1 MSMLGGLVNA
11 FHAGD
16 LRKRVLFT
24 AFMLALYRL
33 GAHLPVPGV
42 NVDALERLFRQ
53 EGSVFNFLD
62 LFVGGAFSRFAIF
75 ALGVFPYITAS
86 IIMSLL
92 QVVFPSLK
100 EMAQEEGE
108 AGRRRLG
115 MYTRYLTVVLAV
127 LQAVGQTALIRNLGA
142 LPDARPLTLGMIVIT
157 LTAGTMLL
165 TWMGEVMTE
174 YGVGNGV
181 SLLIFGGI
189 VARLPDQIV
198 RTLRLVSLG
207 EVRWYLFV
215 FDVLVVLV
223 SVVAVV
229 AVTQA
234 VRKIPV
240 QYAKRVVGRRV
251 YGGQSTHL
259 PLRLIQ
265 AGVIPIIFAVSV
277 LQFPGTIAQFA
288 PSIRWIPP
296 QAADFIKRLG
306 EGILPGQ
313 PLGNLLYF
321 VLIIVFTYF
330 YTAVSFDPNDVSENI
345 KKYGGFVPGIRP
357 GKPTTEYLARVVDRL
372 TLVGALTLGLIAV
385 LPTFM
390 AGSTGVLTFYLAGT
404 SLLIVVGVALETMK
418 QIEAYVLMRHYE
430 GFMR

>member
-1 MSMLGGLVNA
+1 MSMLAGLVNA

-24 AFMLALYRL
+24 AAMLALFRL

-42 NVDALERLFRQ
+42 DVQAVERFFRQ
-53 EGSVFNFLD
+53 QGTIFNFLD
-62 LFVGGAFSRFAIF
+62 LFVGGAFSNFAIF

-86 IIMSLL
+86 IIMSLM
-92 QVVFPSLK
+92 QVIFPSLK

-108 AGRRRLG
+108 AGRRRIG
-115 MYTRYLTVVLAV
+115 MYTRYLTVALAL
-127 LQAVGQTALIRNLGA
+127 LQGVAQTSVIRSMGA
-142 LPDARPLTLGMIVIT
+142 LPDTRPLTMGMIVIT

-165 TWMGEVMTE
+165 TWMGEIMTE

-181 SLLIFGGI
+181 SLIIFGGI
-189 VARLPDQIV
+189 VARLPNQTA
-198 RTLRLVSLG
+198 RTLALVGVG
-207 EVRWYLFV
+207 EVRWYQFAL
-215 FDVLVVLV
+215 DLVVVLA

-277 LQFPGTIAQFA
+277 LQFPQTIAQFVRYE
-288 PSIRWIPP
+288 PIRRI
-296 QAADFIKRLG
+296 G
-306 EGILPGQ
+306 ETIQPGR
-313 PLGNLLYF
+313 PFGDVLYF
-321 VLIIVFTYF
+321 VLIILFTYF

-345 KKYGGFVPGIRP
+345 KKYGGFIPGIRP

-372 TLVGALTLGLIAV
+372 TLVGALTLGIIAV
-385 LPTFM
+385 APIYL
-390 AGSTGVLTFYLAGT
+390 ARGTGVLTFYLAGT

>member
-1 MSMLGGLVNA
+1 MLGGLINSLRIP
-11 FHAGD
+11 D
-16 LRKRVLFT
+16 LRRRVLFT
-24 AFMLALYRL
+24 AFMLVLFRL
-33 GAHLPVPGV
+33 GSHLPVPGV
-42 NVDALERLFRQ
+42 DVSALERLFQR

-92 QVVFPSLK
+92 QTVFPRLK
-100 EMAQEEGE
+100 EMVQEEGE
-108 AGRRRLG
+108 AGRRRVG
-115 MYTRYLTVVLAV
+115 MYTRYLTVVLSV
-127 LQAVGQTALIRNLGA
+127 LQAVGQTVLIRNLGA
-142 LPDARPLTLGMIVIT
+142 LPDTRPLTMGMIVIT
-157 LTAGTMLL
+157 LVAGTMLL
-165 TWMGEVMTE
+165 TWMGEIMTE

-189 VARLPDQIV
+189 VARLPTQIQQ
-198 RTLRLVSLG
+198 TLRLVAAG
-207 EVRWYLFV
+207 EVRWYSFAG
-215 FDVLVVLV
+215 DVLVVLA

-251 YGGQSTHL
+251 YGGQATHL

-277 LQFPGTIAQFA
+277 LQFPGTIAQFVRFE
-288 PSIRWIPP
+288 PIRRI
-296 QAADFIKRLG
+296 G
-306 EGILPGQ
+306 EMVLPGR
-313 PLGNLLYF
+313 PLGDALYF
-321 VLIIVFTYF
+321 VLIILFTYF
-330 YTAVSFDPNDVSENI
+330 YTAVSFDPVEVSDNI

-357 GKPTTEYLARVVDRL
+357 GRPTSDYLSRVVERLTFVGALVLALIAVAPVYLAR
-372 TLVGALTLGLIAV
+372 G
-385 LPTFM
+385 
-390 AGSTGVLTFYLAGT
+390 TGVLTFYLAGT

>member
-1 MSMLGGLVNA
+1 ML
-11 FHAGD
+11 
-16 LRKRVLFT
+16 VLF
-24 AFMLALYRL
+24 RL
-33 GAHLPVPGV
+33 GTHLPVPGV
-42 NVDALERLFRQ
+42 DPAALERLFSQ
-53 EGSVFNFLD
+53 QGSVFNFLD

-92 QVVFPSLK
+92 QVVFPGLK
-100 EMAQEEGE
+100 ELAQEEGE
-108 AGRRRLG
+108 AGRKKIG

-127 LQAVGQTALIRNLGA
+127 LQAVAQTVLIRNLGA
-142 LPDARPLTLGMIVIT
+142 LSDARPLTMGTIVMT

-165 TWMGEVMTE
+165 TWMGEIMTE

-181 SLLIFGGI
+181 SLIIFGGI
-189 VARLPDQIV
+189 VARLPSQTAQTFSLV
-198 RTLRLVSLG
+198 RVG
-207 EVRWYLFV
+207 EVAWYSFGL
-215 FDVLVVLV
+215 DIIVVLA

-277 LQFPGTIAQFA
+277 LQFPGTIAQFVSN
-288 PSIRWIPP
+288 PTIQRIG
-296 QAADFIKRLG
+296 QM
-306 EGILPGQ
+306 ILPGQ
-313 PLGNLLYF
+313 PLGDALYF
-321 VLIIVFTYF
+321 ALIILFTYF
-330 YTAVSFDPNDVSENI
+330 YTAVSFDPNEVSDNI

-357 GKPTTEYLARVVDRL
+357 GRPTTDYLSRVVDRL
-372 TLVGALTLGLIAV
+372 TLVGALTLAVIAV
-385 LPTFM
+385 VPIYL
-390 AGSTGVLTFYLAGT
+390 ARGTGVLTFYLAGT

>member
-1 MSMLGGLVNA
+1 MLAGLINA
-11 FHAGD
+11 LRIAD
-16 LRKRVLFT
+16 LRRRVLFT
-24 AFMLALYRL
+24 ALMLGVYRL

-42 NVDALERLFRQ
+42 NVAALDRLFRQ
-53 EGSVFNFLD
+53 QGSVFNFLD

-100 EMAQEEGE
+100 ELAQEEGE
-108 AGRRRLG
+108 AGRRKLG

-127 LQAVGQTALIRNLGA
+127 LQAVGQTALIRNFGA
-142 LPDARPLTLGMIVIT
+142 LPDARPLTMGMIVIT

-165 TWMGEVMTE
+165 TWLGEIMTE

-181 SLLIFGGI
+181 SLIIFGGI
-189 VARLPDQIV
+189 VARLPTQLAQ
-198 RTLRLVSLG
+198 TLRLVGAG
-207 EVRWYLFV
+207 EVKVWQFLW
-215 FDVLVVLV
+215 DVVVVLG
-223 SVVAVV
+223 SIAGVVAI
-229 AVTQA
+229 TQA

-240 QYAKRVVGRRV
+240 QYAKRVIGRRV

-265 AGVIPIIFAVSV
+265 AGVIPIIFAISV
-277 LQFPGTIAQFA
+277 LQFPQTIAQFINSEPLA
-288 PSIRWIPP
+288 RIGR
-296 QAADFIKRLG
+296 A
-306 EGILPGQ
+306 ILPGAGQ
-313 PLGNLLYF
+313 PLGDGLYAVF
-321 VLIIVFTYF
+321 IILFTYF
-330 YTAVSFDPNDVSENI
+330 YTAVSFDPHDVSENI
-345 KKYGGFVPGIRP
+345 KKYGGFIPGIRP
-357 GKPTTEYLARVVDRL
+357 GRPTSDYLMRVVDRL
-372 TLVGALTLGLIAV
+372 TFVGALVLAFIAV
-385 LPTFM
+385 VPIYL
-390 AGSTGVLTFYLAGT
+390 ARGAGVLTFYLAGT